1 MNNKIRDL
9 LMKYEN
15 RYTECEQK
23 FNLDI
28 AELNTAT
35 TERISW
41 LNEDIIS
48 LNGQLGAYE
57 CIIKDLRGLLE

>member
-1 MNNKIRDL
+1 MTIQQML
-9 LMKYEN
+9 TKYEN
-15 RYTECEQK
+15 RYAECEQQ
-23 FNLDI
+23 FTSDVS
-28 AELNTAT
+28 ELATAT
-35 TERISW
+35 GDRLSW